1 MTQNLIPNS
10 QFLSPIPSLLNWPER
25 LIFNP
30 FRIMD
35 SVLIKGITLGLLL
48 SIAVG
53 PVLFSIIKQSINNGW
68 KGGLAFVLGVSLSDV
83 FLAGASNFFTEIFT
97 GLIARREMIGV
108 IGSTF
113 LISVGIYF
121 LFFKKVKVN
130 EQGTQLLKFRKRDY
144 LKLLLTGFFM
154 NILNP
159 GIIIFWLTA
168 STAFADKNFNER
180 IWIFAVALVLVLA
193 TDILKVFLANR
204 IRRRLTLKNIQ
215 FVNRLNGII
224 LIGFGIVLL
233 WGLIFYSDQLPQ

>member
-1 MTQNLIPNS
+1 
-10 QFLSPIPSLLNWPER
+10 
-25 LIFNP
+25 
-30 FRIMD
+30 MD
-35 SVLIKGITLGLLL
+35 SVLIKGLTLGLLL

-83 FLAGASNFFTEIFT
+83 SLAVVSNFFTELFT
-97 GLIARREMIGV
+97 NLIERREMIGV
-108 IGSTF
+108 VGSTF

-130 EQGTQLLKFRKRDY
+130 EQGSQVLKFRKRDY
-144 LKLLLTGFFM
+144 LKLTLTGFFM

-168 STAFADKNFNER
+168 STAFADETLRQR
-180 IWIFAVALVLVLA
+180 ISIFSVALALVLA

-204 IRRRLTLKNIQ
+204 IRQRLTLKNIQ

>member
-1 MTQNLIPNS
+1 
-10 QFLSPIPSLLNWPER
+10 
-25 LIFNP
+25 
-30 FRIMD
+30 MD

-83 FLAGASNFFTEIFT
+83 FLAGAANFFTELFT

-130 EQGTQLLKFRKRDY
+130 EQGTQVLKFRKRDY
-144 LKLLLTGFFM
+144 LKLVLTGFFM

-215 FVNRLNGII
+215 FVNRLNGVI

>member
-1 MTQNLIPNS
+1 
-10 QFLSPIPSLLNWPER
+10 
-25 LIFNP
+25 
-30 FRIMD
+30 
-35 SVLIKGITLGLLL
+35 LIKGITLGLLL
-48 SIAVG
+48 TIAVG

-83 FLAGASNFFTEIFT
+83 SLAVVSNFFTELFT
-97 GLIARREMIGV
+97 NLIERKELIGT

-130 EQGTQLLKFRKRDY
+130 EQGSQVLKFRKRDY
-144 LKLLLTGFFM
+144 LKLLLAGFFM

-168 STAFADKNFNER
+168 STAFADEALNQR
-180 IWIFAVALVLVLA
+180 ITIFTVALVLVLI
-193 TDILKVFLANR
+193 TDILKVLLANR
-204 IRRRLTLKNIQ
+204 IRQRLTLKNIQ

-233 WGLIFYSDQLPQ
+233 WGLLFYGDKLTQ

>member
-1 MTQNLIPNS
+1 M
-10 QFLSPIPSLLNWPER
+10 
-25 LIFNP
+25 
-30 FRIMD
+30 
-35 SVLIKGITLGLLL
+35 IKGLTLGLLL

-83 FLAGASNFFTEIFT
+83 SLAVASNFFTELFSN
-97 GLIARREMIGV
+97 LIERREMIGV

-130 EQGTQLLKFRKRDY
+130 EQGTQVLKFRKRDY

-168 STAFADKNFNER
+168 STAFADETFNQR
-180 IWIFAVALVLVLA
+180 IWIFAVALALVLT
-193 TDILKVFLANR
+193 TDILKVLLANR
-204 IRRRLTLKNIQ
+204 IRQRLTLKNIQ

-233 WGLIFYSDQLPQ
+233 WGLIFYSDKLPQ